1 MYQQIK
7 LPYSFSSFVPMLSE
21 KSLKNHYESHY
32 IRYLKQLNQLL
43 ANQNFSFSYGPAL
56 LYRNIDAFPIV
67 IRDDLLFQAGG
78 VLNHELY
85 FQSIS
90 PKRIEVP
97 EPLKSRLVEKFG
109 GVGQFEDRF
118 FSLAEEL
125 PGSGYTFLA
134 VNASGDLIL
143 LNLANQDSPY
153 MFGMTPILAF
163 DVWEHSYYLDYL
175 NHRAEYLENMIPF
188 LNYHHINQLYEQV
201 LKEQKKAT

>member
-1 MYQQIK
+1 MYQPIA
-7 LPYSFSSFVPMLSE
+7 LPYQFQAFVPTLSE
-21 KSLKNHYESHY
+21 KTLKNHYEGHY
-32 IRYLKQLNQLL
+32 LRYLKQLNQILV
-43 ANQNFSFSYGPAL
+43 NQNFSFSYQAPL
-56 LYRNIDAFPIV
+56 LYRNIDAFPII
-67 IRDDLLFQAGG
+67 IRDDILFQVGG

-90 PKRIEVP
+90 PNRMEAP
-97 EPLKSRLVEKFG
+97 EPLKSKLTEKYG
-109 GVGQFEDRF
+109 GIGQFEDRF

-134 VNASGDLIL
+134 VNVSGDLVL

-175 NHRAEYLENMIPF
+175 NHRAQYIENMIPF
-188 LNYHHINQLYEQV
+188 LNYQHINQLYEQV
-201 LKEQKKAT
+201 LREQKSA

>member
-1 MYQQIK
+1 MYQPIE
-7 LPYSFSSFVPMLSE
+7 LPYSFNAFVPNLSE
-21 KSLKNHYESHY
+21 RTLKNHYEGHY
-32 IRYLKQLNQLL
+32 LRYLKQLNQILV
-43 ANQNFSFSYGPAL
+43 NQNFSFSYNAPL
-56 LYRNIDAFPIV
+56 LYRNIDAFPII
-67 IRDDLLFQAGG
+67 IRDDILFQAGG

-90 PKRIEVP
+90 PKKIEVP
-97 EPLKSRLVEKFG
+97 EPLRTKLIEKYG
-109 GVGQFEDRF
+109 GIGQFEDRF

-134 VNASGDLIL
+134 INSSGDLVL

-175 NHRAEYLENMIPF
+175 NHRAQYLENMIPF
-188 LNYHHINQLYEQV
+188 LNYQNMNQLYERV
-201 LKEQKKAT
+201 LIEQKSS

>member
-1 MYQQIK
+1 MYQPIK
-7 LPYSFSSFVPMLSE
+7 LPYNFSSFVPALSE
-21 KSLKNHYESHY
+21 RTLKNHYEGHY
-32 IRYLKQLNQLL
+32 LRYLDQLNKLL
-43 ANQNFSFSYGPAL
+43 ANQNFSFTYGPSL

-90 PKRIEVP
+90 PKKIEVP
-97 EPLKSRLVEKFG
+97 EPLKTKLIEKYG
-109 GVGQFEDRF
+109 GIGEFEDRF

-134 VNASGDLIL
+134 VNNSNDLIL

-153 MFGMTPILAF
+153 MYGMIPILAF

-175 NHRAEYLENMIPF
+175 NHRAQYIEKMIPF
-188 LNYHHINQLYEQV
+188 LDYQHMNQLYEQV
-201 LKEQKKAT
+201 LKDQPSS

>member
-1 MYQQIK
+1 MYQPIA
-7 LPYSFSSFVPMLSE
+7 LPYQFQAFVPTLSE
-21 KSLKNHYESHY
+21 KTLKNHYEGHY
-32 IRYLKQLNQLL
+32 LRYLKQLNQILV
-43 ANQNFSFSYGPAL
+43 NQNFSFSYQAPL
-56 LYRNIDAFPIV
+56 LYRNIDAFPII
-67 IRDDLLFQAGG
+67 IRDDILFQVGG

-90 PKRIEVP
+90 PNQMEAP
-97 EPLKSRLVEKFG
+97 EPLKSKLTEKYG
-109 GVGQFEDRF
+109 GIGQFEDRF

-134 VNASGDLIL
+134 VNVSGDLVL

-175 NHRAEYLENMIPF
+175 NHRAQYIENMIPF
-188 LNYHHINQLYEQV
+188 LNYQHINQLYEQV
-201 LKEQKKAT
+201 LREQKSA